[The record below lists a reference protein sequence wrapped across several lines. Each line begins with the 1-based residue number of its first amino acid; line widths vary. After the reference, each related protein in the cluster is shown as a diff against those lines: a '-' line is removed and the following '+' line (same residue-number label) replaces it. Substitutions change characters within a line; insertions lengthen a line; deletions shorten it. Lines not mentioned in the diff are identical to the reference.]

1 MSLIIQATYRKGIR
15 LRFRY
20 QVQEILEIRG
30 VYGSGDATEVGDD
43 GKCPRERS
51 LFFMTVQGPGLMR
64 LTRERV
70 R

>member
-20 QVQEILEIRG
+20 RVQEILEIRG

-51 LFFMTVQGPGLMR
+51 LLFMTVQGPGLMR